1 MATIEFIQKRIAGAE
16 QNITKLT
23 NKLSRIEAA
32 EATGWE
38 VNPYYYD
45 ESDKRS
51 TLRELAAARDMLA
64 RYQQQLTEAQEKAA
78 SRNVTAILDFLG
90 LWKAR
95 CMDFYGK
102 GLHDVYV
109 DMEQIRVMERRRGE
123 MRRDDPARA
132 DLDKLIRER
141 RLKHYRERHGFYE
154 TREETRNGRKY
165 TSSVKVAD
173 GAWEYVNHYVGKS
186 LEESMEKVK
195 KDLDQEADRKYDFI
209 IDRTCA
215 IVGEIT
221 DASGLKI
228 GAKQDLNGIIVGTK
242 GQAKVSTIG
251 AGGYNIQC
259 FHFRTLINRI

>member
-45 ESDKRS
+45 ESDKRR
-51 TLRELAAARDMLA
+51 TLRELDGAQQTLA
-64 RYQQQLTEAQEKAA
+64 KYQQQLTEAQEKAA

-102 GLHDVYV
+102 GLRAMFA
-109 DMEQIRVMERRRGE
+109 DMDQIRAMERRRNE
-123 MRRDDPARA
+123 MSWDDPARA
-132 DLDKLIRER
+132 DLDELIRER
-141 RLKHYRERHGFYE
+141 RRKHFEESHGLYE
-154 TREETRNGRKY
+154 TRTEVRNGRKY
-165 TSSVKVAD
+165 TSSVKISE
-173 GAWEYVNHYVGKS
+173 GAWEYVEPYVCRS

-242 GQAKVSTIG
+242 GRAKVSTIG

-259 FHFRTLINRI
+259 FHFRTLINRV

>member
-16 QNITKLT
+16 RKFEKLA
-23 NKLSRIEAA
+23 NKFNRIAAA

-45 ESDKRS
+45 ESDKRR
-51 TLRELAAARDMLA
+51 TLLELEEVRQTLA
-64 RYQQQLTEAQEKAA
+64 KYQQQLTEAQEKAA
-78 SRNVTAILDFLG
+78 SRNVTAILDFLE

-102 GLHDVYV
+102 GLHDVYS
-109 DMEQIRVMERRRGE
+109 DMEQIRAMECRRNE
-123 MRRDDPARA
+123 MSRDDPARA
-132 DLDKLIRER
+132 DLDNLIRDR
-141 RLKHYRERHGFYE
+141 RRKHFEELHGLYE
-154 TREETRNGRKY
+154 TRTEVRNGRKY
-165 TSSVKVAD
+165 TSSVKISE
-173 GAWEYVNHYVGKS
+173 GAWEYVEHYVGRS
-186 LEESMEKVK
+186 FEESMEKVK

-242 GQAKVSTIG
+242 GRAKVSTIG

-259 FHFRTLINRI
+259 FHFRTLINRV

>member
-64 RYQQQLTEAQEKAA
+64 RYQQQLTGAQEKAA

-102 GLHDVYV
+102 GLHDVYS
-109 DMEQIRVMERRRGE
+109 DMDQIRAMERRRSE
-123 MRRDDPARA
+123 MRWDDPARA
-132 DLDKLIRER
+132 DLDKLIRDR
-141 RLKHYRERHGFYE
+141 RSKHY
-154 TREETRNGRKY
+154 
-165 TSSVKVAD
+165 
-173 GAWEYVNHYVGKS
+173 
-186 LEESMEKVK
+186 
-195 KDLDQEADRKYDFI
+195 
-209 IDRTCA
+209 
-215 IVGEIT
+215 
-221 DASGLKI
+221 
-228 GAKQDLNGIIVGTK
+228 
-242 GQAKVSTIG
+242 
-251 AGGYNIQC
+251 
-259 FHFRTLINRI
+259 

>member
-32 EATGWE
+32 EATGWD

-45 ESDKRS
+45 ESDKRR
-51 TLRELAAARDMLA
+51 TLRELDGAQQTLA
-64 RYQQQLTEAQEKAA
+64 KYQQQLTEAQEKAA
-78 SRNVTAILDFLG
+78 SRNVTAILDFLE

-102 GLHDVYV
+102 GL
-109 DMEQIRVMERRRGE
+109 RAMERRRAE
-123 MRRDDPARA
+123 MRWDDPNRA
-132 DLDKLIRER
+132 DIDELIRDR
-141 RLKHYRERHGFYE
+141 RRKHFEELHGLYE
-154 TREETRNGRKY
+154 TRTEVRNGRKY
-165 TSSVKVAD
+165 TSSVKISE
-173 GAWEYVNHYVGKS
+173 GAWEYVEHYVGRS
-186 LEESMEKVK
+186 FEESMEKVK
-195 KDLDQEADRKYDFI
+195 KDLDREADRKYDFI

-242 GQAKVSTIG
+242 GRAKVSTIG
-251 AGGYNIQC
+251 AGGHNIQC
-259 FHFRTLINRI
+259 FHFRTLINRV